1 MEYTSVLRYE
11 TVEMYRSFL
20 LFEFSYHLHTNICC
34 IHWGVTLTSF
44 LFLFFVCFFLHKQT
58 EDLPIAPRFM
68 MCRRMKAIVRVTVP

>member
-44 LFLFFVCFFLHKQT
+44 LF
-58 EDLPIAPRFM
+58 
-68 MCRRMKAIVRVTVP
+68 